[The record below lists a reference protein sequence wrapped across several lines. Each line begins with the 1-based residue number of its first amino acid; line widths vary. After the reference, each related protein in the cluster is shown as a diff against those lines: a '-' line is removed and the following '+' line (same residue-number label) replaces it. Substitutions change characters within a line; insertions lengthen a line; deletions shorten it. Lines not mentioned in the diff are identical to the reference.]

1 MMRLAGVSGAL
12 AVGLGA
18 YGAHGLKHLPPTY
31 ADVYKTASLYH
42 LLHSG
47 VMLSS
52 AMNLHGRKQK
62 IVCGL
67 FGFGIVAFSG
77 SCYLVAIMQ
86 HRSYGQL
93 APFGGASLIA
103 GWLAIA
109 FL

>member
-1 MMRLAGVSGAL
+1 MMRLAGCSGAL

-18 YGAHGLKHLPPTY
+18 YGAHGLKNLAPTY

-47 VMLSS
+47 VMLTC

-77 SCYLVAIMQ
+77 SCYLVAVLQ
-86 HRSYGQL
+86 DRAYGKL
-93 APFGGASLIA
+93 APVGGFGLIA
-103 GWLAIA
+103 GWLAVA